1 MPPPQKAL
9 LEEIL
14 DAQNIT
20 NELLQTIIDNGIGG
34 GEGGTLGEILTTVQE
49 LKDLIETGLFTSP
62 NSPTF
67 RLGGSKNE

>member
-14 DAQNIT
+14 DAQNTT
-20 NELLQTIIDNGIGG
+20 NELLQTIIDGG
-34 GEGGTLGEILTTVQE
+34 SGSGTLDEILTTVQE

-62 NSPTF
+62 NSTGF
-67 RLGGSKNE
+67 RLGGKKDE